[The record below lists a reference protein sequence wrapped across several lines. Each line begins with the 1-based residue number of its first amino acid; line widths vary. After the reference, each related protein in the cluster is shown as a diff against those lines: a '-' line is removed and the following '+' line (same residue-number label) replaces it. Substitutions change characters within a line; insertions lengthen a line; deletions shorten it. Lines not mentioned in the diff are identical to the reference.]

1 MAREHMMSWQVGDV
15 TVTRIVEIWNFTD
28 NINMTMPDATAEEVI
43 ALGWLH
49 PHYATPEGLQRMN
62 FQGFVVQAP
71 TSDGKGRTIVV
82 DSCIGAG
89 RQRDFDVFC
98 DLPEGFLE
106 DLESLGLTRDQVDT
120 VMCTHLHFDHV
131 GWNTY
136 KDPATGTFLPTFP
149 KAQYLFGRTE
159 YEAWQ
164 DVIRHDGH
172 HTDTHLVECVDP
184 IVELGLARFIEADHV
199 IAEGEGPNGTW
210 RIVTEP
216 SHGHTPGHVH
226 VCIESGGSRAV
237 ITGDLMHHPMQ
248 CAMPHRTATFDMD
261 KDAGRASRVSFVEKY
276 RDSGTVVIGAH
287 FFDPTAGHI
296 ETAPDGETWFH
307 GLGL

>member
-1 MAREHMMSWQVGDV
+1 MARDTMMSWQVGDV
-15 TVTRIVEIWNFTD
+15 TVTRIVELYDFHD
-28 NINMTMPDATAEEVI
+28 NMSMTMPDATAEEVI
-43 ALGWLH
+43 ALKWLH

-71 TSDGKGRTIVV
+71 GRVIVV

-89 RQRDFDVFC
+89 RERDFDVFC
-98 DLPEGFLE
+98 NLPEGFIE
-106 DLESLGLTRDQVDT
+106 DLESLGVTREQVDT

-136 KDPATGTFLPTFP
+136 KDPATGQFKPTFP
-149 KAQYLFGRTE
+149 NARYLFGQTE
-159 YEAWQ
+159 YDAWQ
-164 DVIRHDGH
+164 NVIRNDGH
-172 HTDTHLVECVDP
+172 HSDTHLRECVDP
-184 IVELGLARFIEADHV
+184 IVELGLADFIGTDHV
-199 IAEGEGPNGTW
+199 IAEGNGW

-226 VCIESGGSRAV
+226 VCIESGDNRAV

-248 CAMPHRTATFDMD
+248 CAMPHRDATFDMD
-261 KDAGRASRVSFVEKY
+261 KDGGRASRMNFVQKY

-296 ETAPDGETWFH
+296 ETGADGETWFH

>member
-1 MAREHMMSWQVGDV
+1 MAKDTMMSWQVGDV
-15 TVTRIVEIWNFTD
+15 TITRIVELYDFTD

-43 ALGWLH
+43 AMKWLH

-62 FQGFVVQAP
+62 FQGFVVQTP
-71 TSDGKGRTIVV
+71 DRNIVV

-89 RQRDFDVFC
+89 RERDFDVFC

-106 DLESLGLTRDQVDT
+106 DLESLGITRHDIDT
-120 VMCTHLHFDHV
+120 VLCTHLHFDHV

-136 KDPATGTFLPTFP
+136 KDPETGEYKPTFP
-149 KAQYLFGRTE
+149 NAKYLFGEKE
-159 YEAWQ
+159 YKAWQ
-164 DVIRHDGH
+164 EVIRHDGH

-184 IVELGLARFIEADHV
+184 IVELGLAEFIEANHT
-199 IAEGEGPNGTW
+199 IAPGIT
-210 RIVTEP
+210 TEP

-226 VCIESGGSRAV
+226 VCIESKGERAV

-248 CAMPHRTATFDMD
+248 CAMPHRHATFDLD
-261 KDAGRASRVSFVEKY
+261 KESGKATRIGFVEKY
-276 RDSGTVVIGAH
+276 KDSGVVVIGAH

-296 ETAPDGETWFH
+296 ETGADGETWFH

>member
-1 MAREHMMSWQVGDV
+1 MAREHMKSWQIGDV
-15 TVTRIVEIWNFTD
+15 TVTRIVELWDFQD
-28 NINMTMPDATAEEVI
+28 NIQMTMPEATPEEVI
-43 ALGWLH
+43 ALEWLH
-49 PHYATPEGLQRMN
+49 PHYATPDGRQRMN

-71 TSDGKGRTIVV
+71 TDSGGRVIVV

-106 DLESLGLTRDQVDT
+106 DLESLGIGRHDVDT

-136 KDPATGTFLPTFP
+136 KDPATGEYRPTFP
-149 KAQYLFGRTE
+149 NARYLFGRTE

-164 DVIRHDGH
+164 NVIRHDGV

-184 IVELGLARFIEADHV
+184 IVAAGMAEFIEADHQ
-199 IAEGEGPNGTW
+199 IAPG
-210 RIVTEP
+210 IFCEP

-226 VCIESGGSRAV
+226 VRIASNGDEAV

-248 CAMPHRTATFDMD
+248 VAMPHRDATFDLD
-261 KDAGRASRVSFVEKY
+261 KEAGRQTRMGFVEKY
-276 RDSGTVVIGAH
+276 ADSDVIVIGAH
-287 FFDPTAGHI
+287 FAGPTAGHI
-296 ETAPDGETWFH
+296 RTYGADDLRFD

>member
-1 MAREHMMSWQVGDV
+1 MMSWQIGDV
-15 TVTRIVEIWNFTD
+15 KVTRIVELWNFTD
-28 NINMTMPDATAEEVI
+28 NINMTMSDATADEVI
-43 ALGWLH
+43 ALEWLH

-62 FQGFVVQAP
+62 FQGFVIQAP
-71 TSDGKGRTIVV
+71 GRNIVV

-89 RQRDFDVFC
+89 RERDFGVFC
-98 DLPEGFLE
+98 NLPEGFIE
-106 DLESLGLTRDQVDT
+106 DLESLGITRHDVDT

-136 KDPATGTFLPTFP
+136 KDPATGAFTPTFP
-149 KAQYLFGRTE
+149 NARYLFGKTE
-159 YEAWQ
+159 YDAWQ
-164 DVIRHDGH
+164 NVLRHDGV

-184 IVELGLARFIEADHV
+184 IVALGLADFIAADHV
-199 IAEGEGPNGTW
+199 IAPG
-210 RIVTEP
+210 IFCEP

-226 VCIESGGSRAV
+226 VCIESNGNRAV

-261 KDAGRASRVSFVEKY
+261 KDSGRQSRITFVDKY

-296 ETAPDGETWFH
+296 ETAADGETWFH
-307 GLGL
+307 GLGI

>member
-1 MAREHMMSWQVGDV
+1 MARDTMMSWQVGDV

-28 NINMTMPDATAEEVI
+28 HINMTMSDATPEEVI
-43 ALGWLH
+43 ALDWLH
-49 PHYATPEGLQRMN
+49 PHYATPEGQQRMN
-62 FQGFVVQAP
+62 FQGFVVQA
-71 TSDGKGRTIVV
+71 GGRNIVV

-89 RQRDFDVFC
+89 RTRDFDVFC
-98 DLPEGFLE
+98 NLPEGFLE
-106 DLESLGLTRDQVDT
+106 DLESLGLTREQVDT
-120 VMCTHLHFDHV
+120 VLCTHLHFDHV
-131 GWNTY
+131 GWNTW
-136 KDPATGTFLPTFP
+136 KDPETGTYKPTFP
-149 KAQYLFGRTE
+149 NARYLFGRTE
-159 YEAWQ
+159 YDAWQ
-164 DVIRHDGH
+164 NVIRHDGH

-184 IVELGLARFIEADHV
+184 IVELGLADFIEADHE
-199 IAEGEGPNGTW
+199 IASGPDW
-210 RIVTEP
+210 RIFTEP

-226 VCIESGGSRAV
+226 VCIESRGERAV

-261 KDAGRASRVSFVEKY
+261 KDAGRASRISFVEKY
-276 RDSGTVVIGAH
+276 RDSGVVVIGAH